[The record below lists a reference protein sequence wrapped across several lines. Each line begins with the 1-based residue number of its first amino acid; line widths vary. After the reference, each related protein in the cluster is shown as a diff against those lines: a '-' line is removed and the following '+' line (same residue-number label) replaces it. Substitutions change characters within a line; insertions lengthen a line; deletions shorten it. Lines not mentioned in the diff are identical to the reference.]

1 MANKYKIKAS
11 GGQHTVQTVDA
22 TNTNTILG
30 VRAFPT
36 QELFARVVGGAIDI
50 ETQSKE
56 IKVFIGLAHG
66 DIITE
71 NNAVWGADVT
81 ATAVALNAFFKT
93 SPHQLEDLGD
103 VPVPVTNKF
112 LKYVNGTYV
121 WAEADGGSSTLDQA
135 LTVTNTI
142 GDAEKGDTYSSG
154 TAVEVLMRDMLAP
167 FLIPSIGA
175 ISIAGTGAST
185 PEEENLIVECG
196 LAANTS
202 AMTITFNNP
211 ESLFNGYPLIIV
223 DTTTVGNHIA
233 LAQQSITDYGALNVP
248 YVQSIAYSSPG
259 IPVSTAIGQRNIRLQ
274 VAYQLP
280 GTNTTTVLLKTVHIK
295 YRHRFYVITST
306 ASTVSSVQ
314 DLLTNATSTIT
325 STLLLDPS
333 KVVQSLQVQCNNNT
347 ENNSTFTWILI
358 PGSGTL
364 GEVAAQVIGK
374 GVANYTDSWT
384 LYDNSGSGFART
396 VGTAVPTYKAYR
408 SNQPGAFDDNLI
420 LNLELK
426 YS

>member
-1 MANKYKIKAS
+1 MANKYKIKEK
-11 GGQHTVQTVDA
+11 GGQHVILTVDA
-22 TNTNTILG
+22 TNTNQILG

-36 QELFARVVGGAIDI
+36 RELFARVVGGAIDI
-50 ETQSKE
+50 ETQTKT
-56 IKVFIGLAHG
+56 IKTFIGIANG
-66 DIITE
+66 DLLTD
-71 NNAVWGADVT
+71 NNAAWGADVN
-81 ATAVALNAFFKT
+81 ASALALNAFFQT
-93 SPHQLEDLGD
+93 TPHQLEDLGD

-121 WAEADGGSSTLDQA
+121 WAEADGGSSTLDQS

-142 GDAEKGDTYSSG
+142 GDAEKGDTYDTG

-167 FLIPSIGA
+167 FLVPSIES
-175 ISIAGTGAST
+175 ISITGTGAST
-185 PEEENLIVECG
+185 SEEENLIVECG
-196 LAANTS
+196 LAANTA
-202 AMTITFNNP
+202 AMTIRFNNP
-211 ESLFNGYPLIIV
+211 ENLLSSYPLIIV
-223 DTTTVGNHIA
+223 DTTTIGNNIT
-233 LAQQSITDYGALNVP
+233 LVQQTISDFGALNVP
-248 YVQSIAYSSPG
+248 HVQAVSYSSPG
-259 IPVSTAIGQRNIRLQ
+259 IPVSTAVSQRNLRLQ
-274 VAYQLP
+274 VAYTDP
-280 GTNTTTVLLKTVHIK
+280 SNNSVVLSQSLKIK

-306 ASTVSSVQ
+306 ASTISSIQ
-314 DLLTNATSTIT
+314 DLLDNATSTVT
-325 STLLLDPS
+325 STLLVDPS
-333 KVVQSLQVQCNNNT
+333 KAVQSLQVQCNNNT

-396 VGTAVPTYKAYR
+396 VGTAAPTYKAYR